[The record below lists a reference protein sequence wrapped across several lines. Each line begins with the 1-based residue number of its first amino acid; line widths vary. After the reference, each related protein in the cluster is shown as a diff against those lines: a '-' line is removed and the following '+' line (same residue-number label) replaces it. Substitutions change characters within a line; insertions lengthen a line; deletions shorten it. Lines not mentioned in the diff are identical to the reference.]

1 MGPLQ
6 TRNGFCTLRGAFS
19 QRGYPQQ
26 CTHHFAGQSSAISD
40 FEFSFPQNLIISDV
54 AMSSEK
60 DRDLDNQVI
69 NSHFDNRNSGA
80 HVWGTPPA
88 SGVRWSGFGG
98 ELCSPLT
105 SWLCRGR
112 LSKKRVLSSP
122 EGSESTHFLLAV
134 CPRNMRLEGGCARK
148 RARSEG
154 KNELFLRRTKLY
166 D

>member
-19 QRGYPQQ
+19 QRPYLQQ

-80 HVWGTPPA
+80 HVWGTPPKYPQDLLLDLA
-88 SGVRWSGFGG
+88 SKRRVAVRISQRHVTWCAS
-98 ELCSPLT
+98 T
-105 SWLCRGR
+105 R
-112 LSKKRVLSSP
+112 SSEHAP
-122 EGSESTHFLLAV
+122 SD
-134 CPRNMRLEGGCARK
+134 
-148 RARSEG
+148 
-154 KNELFLRRTKLY
+154 RTNY
-166 D
+166 